1 MEKSKKP
8 AELATV
14 IPREKILIFSGRSHP
29 ELAERIAEELGLS
42 LGRVKLSTFANG
54 EIYCRYEESVRGA
67 DVFVIQT
74 IYDSVNDYLM
84 ELLIMVDA
92 LKRASAERITAVIPH
107 YGYARQ
113 DKKTLSREPIT
124 AKLVADLLV
133 VAGVNRVV
141 TMDLHAGQIQGFFNC
156 PVDHLT
162 ALPVILNYFKEK
174 YGEELKDWVV
184 CSPDVGRVKTAK
196 KAADIIGADL
206 AVLHKSRPE
215 HNVAQV
221 AEVVGNVKNKRVLII
236 DDMIDTAG
244 TMISGVNALK
254 NQGAKEVYVAATHGI
269 FSGPAKERIE
279 SSEIEEVVVTDTV
292 PFYRKVKI
300 EKVKVVSVASIF
312 AQTLKNIHEDI
323 SVSDM
328 FSGLDHA

>member
-1 MEKSKKP
+1 MERVKKP
-8 AELATV
+8 SRLSTV
-14 IPREKILIFSGRSHP
+14 IPRERILVFSGRSHRT
-29 ELAERIAEELGLS
+29 LAEKIVSELNLELGK
-42 LGRVKLSTFANG
+42 VKLSTFANG
-54 EIYCRYEESVRGA
+54 EIYCRFEESVRGA

-74 IYDSVNDYLM
+74 MFNKVNDYLM
-84 ELLIMVDA
+84 ELLIMIDA
-92 LKRASAERITAVIPH
+92 LKRASAERITVIIPH
-107 YGYARQ
+107 YCYARQ

-124 AKLVADLLV
+124 AKLVADILT
-133 VAGVNRVV
+133 VAGASRVV

-174 YGEELKDWVV
+174 FGERLKGWVV

-196 KAADIIGADL
+196 KAADVLGAEL

-221 AEVVGNVKNKRVLII
+221 AQVVGDVKGKNVLII

-244 TMISGVNALK
+244 TIISGVNALK
-254 NQGAKEVYVAATHGI
+254 SEGAEKIYVAATHGL
-269 FSGPAKERIE
+269 FSGPAKQRIE
-279 SSEIEEVVVTDTV
+279 ESDIEELIVTDTV
-292 PFYRKVKI
+292 PFYEFVQI
-300 EKVKVVSVASIF
+300 NKVKVVSVASIF
-312 AQTLKNIHEDI
+312 AQTIKNIHEDI

-328 FSGLDHA
+328 FQGLDHA

>member
-1 MEKSKKP
+1 MRRSNQNDI
-8 AELATV
+8 ATV
-14 IPREKILIFSGRSHP
+14 IPRERILVFSGRSHP
-29 ELAERIAEELGLS
+29 ELASKIASELGIN

-54 EIYCRYEESVRGA
+54 EIYCRFEESVRGA
-67 DVFVIQT
+67 DVFVVQT
-74 IYDSVNDYLM
+74 MYDRVNDYLM

-124 AKLVADLLV
+124 AKLVADLLM

-174 YGEELKDWVV
+174 YGDEMKGWVV

-196 KAADIIGADL
+196 KAADILGAEL
-206 AVLHKSRPE
+206 AVLHKSRPG
-215 HNVAQV
+215 HNVAEV
-221 AEVVGNVKNKRVLII
+221 AEVVGNVRNKKVLLI

-244 TMISGVNALK
+244 TIVSGVQALK
-254 NQGAKEVYVAATHGI
+254 QEGAREVHVAATHGI

-279 SSEIEEVVVTDTV
+279 SSDIVEIVVTDSV
-292 PFYRKVKI
+292 PFYEKTKI
-300 EKVKVVSVASIF
+300 EKVVCVSIASIF
-312 AQTLKNIHEDI
+312 AHTLRNIHQDI
-323 SVSDM
+323 SVSEM
-328 FSGLDHA
+328 FTGLDHA